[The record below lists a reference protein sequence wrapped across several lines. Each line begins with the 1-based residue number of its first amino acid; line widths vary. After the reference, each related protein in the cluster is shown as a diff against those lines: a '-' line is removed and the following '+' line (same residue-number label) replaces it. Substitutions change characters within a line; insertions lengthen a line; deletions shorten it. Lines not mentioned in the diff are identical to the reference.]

1 MRTFTRTNEHLGQP
15 CPLCPDLLA
24 DLTADE
30 AGLSLLER
38 IADQAAEETYPVEFC
53 LPPGAGCKIDSMR
66 DVFGMPYFMPK
77 QGVATQG
84 AADPMQLCI
93 CAKSEEE
100 NPADLLFAEPV
111 LLTKEADRLAAGVAA
126 AAKRALAC
134 FPTGGRLIGAMRY
147 GSILG
152 CTGPRLNT
160 TDPDMDFI
168 ALFRPRQDEASF
180 LATLREFLP
189 DYTISYRGDEKAL
202 SAEGQWFWHRC
213 PLNIKWHWAKTGD
226 PLHLKADIYCLT
238 VKRDERHASIRGKPS
253 HDLEAWVDGS
263 QYDFKDWQTCWHG
276 SGEKVLLH
284 NQVFRTP
291 AAPEHSVLRRWQNCL
306 YESHED
312 LWARTCQ

>member
-1 MRTFTRTNEHLGQP
+1 
-15 CPLCPDLLA
+15 
-24 DLTADE
+24 
-30 AGLSLLER
+30 
-38 IADQAAEETYPVEFC
+38 
-53 LPPGAGCKIDSMR
+53 MR

-100 NPADLLFAEPV
+100 NPADLLFTEPV

-134 FPTGGRLIGAMRY
+134 FPTGGTLIGAMRY

-152 CTGPRLNT
+152 STGPRLNA
-160 TDPDMDFI
+160 TDLDMDFI
-168 ALFRPRQDEASF
+168 AFFRSKQDEASF

-202 SAEGQWFWHRC
+202 SVRSPVALAQM
-213 PLNIKWHWAKTGD
+213 PLNIKWHWAKTSD

-238 VKRDERHASIRGKPS
+238 VKRDEWHASIRGKPS
-253 HDLEAWVDGS
+253 RDLEAWVDGS

-284 NQVFRTP
+284 NQVW
-291 AAPEHSVLRRWQNCL
+291 APYVPMMVTGSWYPQDCSPLADPKR
-306 YESHED
+306 S
-312 LWARTCQ
+312 